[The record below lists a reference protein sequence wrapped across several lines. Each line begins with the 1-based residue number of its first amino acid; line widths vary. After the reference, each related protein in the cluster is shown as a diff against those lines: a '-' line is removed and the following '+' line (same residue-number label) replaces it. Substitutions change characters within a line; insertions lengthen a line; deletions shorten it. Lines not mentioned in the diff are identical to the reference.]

1 MQLRVLRNLSVPA
14 LRGWWSGG
22 WTACNLHP
30 LLSGT
35 HRSPLSGDRKQRSST
50 VSRYFTSVWTRWNG
64 VRLLLWVQ
72 SGLPD
77 MSQELYFILESL
89 WCMSQLEETFTVN
102 HSAESSGLKTLK
114 RRGTWVWNKFKNGIK
129 TFSFSSF
136 CSKCLEAGGCPTGLS
151 ALHKEAVRVWWADVL
166 PAVSSLLKMSFLL
179 LSRFLSAA
187 QSLVPSPVCRNVMEE
202 REEL

>member
-89 WCMSQLEETFTVN
+89 WCMPQLEETFTVN

-136 CSKCLEAGGCPTGLS
+136 CSKCQRLEVVLLGCQRYIRSEGVVGRCAPSCQFS
-151 ALHKEAVRVWWADVL
+151 AK
-166 PAVSSLLKMSFLL
+166 K
-179 LSRFLSAA
+179 
-187 QSLVPSPVCRNVMEE
+187 
-202 REEL
+202 